1 VSGPAAQNSQRV
13 TVISARVEAVVTQRE
28 YTPSTNTVA
37 YDAIDDAEFQDVSA
51 SSLPATTGRPSTT
64 VATRAY
70 SSYAASSRG
79 TAFGGASAYAR
90 TQDLSERHPII
101 DTYA

>member
-1 VSGPAAQNSQRV
+1 MSPPAALP
-13 TVISARVEAVVTQRE
+13 TT
-28 YTPSTNTVA
+28 TGKPSTA
-37 YDAIDDAEFQDVSA
+37 
-51 SSLPATTGRPSTT
+51 

-70 SSYAASSRG
+70 TSNAPSSRG

-90 TQDLSERHPII
+90 TQDLTERHPII